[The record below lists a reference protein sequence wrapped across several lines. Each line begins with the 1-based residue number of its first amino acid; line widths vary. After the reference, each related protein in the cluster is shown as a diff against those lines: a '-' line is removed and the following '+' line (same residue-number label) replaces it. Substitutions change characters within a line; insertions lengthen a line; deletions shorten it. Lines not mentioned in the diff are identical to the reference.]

1 MVGVWSEEDDV
12 EAMMEKE
19 ECDVARKCGERVQVE
34 ARSLM
39 AVPKLVNT
47 LSERCYSI
55 SNLP

>member
-1 MVGVWSEEDDV
+1 MRRCKKMRG
-12 EAMMEKE
+12 K
-19 ECDVARKCGERVQVE
+19 VQVE